1 MKAGINPGAGN
12 PNIQPESITI
22 AIVDDDKALLFLLT
36 TILSKAGYRVLTAT
50 NGHDGLRLI
59 QESRPDIILCDV
71 MMPSPDGFEL
81 RRILARSPETAS
93 IPFIFLTAR
102 SAQVDKLHG
111 IEAGADDYI
120 TKPFDNQELVARVK
134 AVLRRAN
141 LSRQQGLLEAK
152 SQLEKF
158 SGGILET
165 TSEELQKPLMQILA
179 SLNLALTQK
188 FIHDPRQQKRL
199 IQIALDNAYLLRNL
213 VDNLANTGELSQ
225 EQTAFFQE
233 VVNLASDFYKVI
245 E

>member
-1 MKAGINPGAGN
+1 M
-12 PNIQPESITI
+12 QPRLVTV
-22 AIVDDDKALLFLLT
+22 AIIDDDKALLFLLT
-36 TILSKAGYRVLTAT
+36 TILSKAGYRVVTAI
-50 NGHDGLRLI
+50 NGRDGLRLVE
-59 QESRPDIILCDV
+59 ESYPDIILCDV

-81 RRILARSPETAS
+81 RRILARNPTTAS

-141 LSRQQGLLEAK
+141 LSRQQGLIEAK
-152 SQLEKF
+152 AQLERL

-165 TSEELQKPLMQILA
+165 TSEELQKPLIQILA
-179 SLNLALTQK
+179 SLNLALTKQ
-188 FIHDPRQQKRL
+188 FTNDPRQQQRL
-199 IQIALDNAYLLRNL
+199 IQIALDNAYLLRNS
-213 VDNLANTGELSQ
+213 VDKLANTGQLSQ
-225 EQTAFFQE
+225 EQTELFQQ

>member
-1 MKAGINPGAGN
+1 M
-12 PNIQPESITI
+12 QPQSATI

-36 TILSKAGYRVLTAT
+36 TILGKAGYRVLTAT
-50 NGHDGLRLI
+50 NGQDGIRLI
-59 QESRPDIILCDV
+59 EESRPDVILCDV

-81 RRILARSPETAS
+81 RRIVARNPATAS

-134 AVLRRAN
+134 AVLRRAH
-141 LSRQQGLLEAK
+141 LSRQQGLVEAK
-152 SQLEKF
+152 AQLERF
-158 SGGILET
+158 DGRILET
-165 TSEELQKPLMQILA
+165 TSEELQKPLVQILA
-179 SLNLALTQK
+179 SLNLALTKQ
-188 FIHDPRQQKRL
+188 FANDPRQQQRL
-199 IQIALDNAYLLRNL
+199 LQIALDNAYLLRNL
-213 VDNLANTGELSQ
+213 VDKLANTGELSQ
-225 EQTAFFQE
+225 EQTELFHE